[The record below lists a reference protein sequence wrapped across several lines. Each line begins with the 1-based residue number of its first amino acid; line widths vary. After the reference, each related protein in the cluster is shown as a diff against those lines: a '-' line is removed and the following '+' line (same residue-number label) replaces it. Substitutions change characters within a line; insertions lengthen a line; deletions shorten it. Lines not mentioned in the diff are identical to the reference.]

1 MSQNTALAEGV
12 AIPDLDTYRLEA
24 RAWLHDNMERRVGP
38 PERHEVEYY
47 TPEVMAASRVLQRRT
62 YEAGYAG
69 ITYPKAYGGQGLPGA
84 YEAAFVEEAKDY
96 VLSDFGILTG
106 TTFGVCVPTM
116 IAHGQPDFLAEF
128 VPKVLAGEALVCQFF
143 SEPSSGSDLA
153 GARTRATRDGDMWVL
168 NGQKIWSTYAHLAD
182 WGLCLARSDWD
193 QPKHRGLTWYAV
205 PCDSPG
211 LTIRPIRQIN
221 DTSEFCED
229 FFDDV
234 TIPDLYRIGDVNEG
248 WTVTQTM
255 LVRERGAGRP
265 IDPDAELHPGP
276 LAPDLVEL
284 ARRAGTTADPTVRQK
299 IARGHTIDFVS
310 TALAARIGELAGLG
324 RLDAGGAAYG
334 KLFKG
339 VYDPVRARIAVEV
352 GGAGA
357 LAWDAADEDG
367 AETSLYYLNCRI
379 MSIAGGTNEMQ
390 RNGIGERKL
399 GLPREP
405 SFDTG
410 KPFSQVLR
418 DATNWTGKPSS

>member
-1 MSQNTALAEGV
+1 MTKTNASEIETAM
-12 AIPDLDTYRLEA
+12 PDLETYRYQA
-24 RAWLHDNMERRVGP
+24 RDWLANNTERREGP
-38 PERHEVEYY
+38 PEHHEVEYY
-47 TPEVMAASRVLQRRT
+47 TAEVMAKGRALQRRV

-69 ITYPKAYGGQGLPGA
+69 ISFPKEYGGQGLPSD
-84 YEAAFVEEAKDY
+84 YEAAFLEEAKDF
-96 VLSDFGILTG
+96 VLADFGILTG

-116 IAHGQPDFLAEF
+116 VAHGQPAFLAEF
-128 VPKVLAGEALVCQFF
+128 IPKVLAGEALVCQFF

-153 GARTRATRDGDMWVL
+153 GARTRATKDGDLWIL
-168 NGQKIWSTYAHLAD
+168 NGQKIWSTFAHLAD

-193 QPKHRGLTWYAV
+193 QPKHRGLTWFAV
-205 PCDSPG
+205 PCDAPG

-221 DTSEFCED
+221 ETSEFCED

-234 TIPDLYRIGDVNEG
+234 TVPDLYRIGDVNEG

-255 LVRERGAGRP
+255 LVRERGGGRP
-265 IDPDAELHPGP
+265 VDPNAELHPGP
-276 LAPDLVEL
+276 LAPDLVKL
-284 ARRAGTTADPTVRQK
+284 ARRAGTAADPTVRQK
-299 IARGHTIDFVS
+299 IGRAHTIDFVAA
-310 TALAARIGELAGLG
+310 ALSARIGELNRLG
-324 RLDAGGAAYG
+324 RLDAGAAAYG

-352 GGAGA
+352 GGPGA
-357 LAWDAADEDG
+357 LAWQPTDEDG
-367 AETSLYYLNCRI
+367 PETSLYYLNCRI

-418 DATNWTGKPSS
+418 DAAHWTGKP

>member
-1 MSQNTALAEGV
+1 MRWSTTRPRSWQPAGRCNAAL
-12 AIPDLDTYRLEA
+12 
-24 RAWLHDNMERRVGP
+24 
-38 PERHEVEYY
+38 
-47 TPEVMAASRVLQRRT
+47 

-69 ITYPKAYGGQGLPGA
+69 ITFPKEYGGQGLPAA
-84 YEAAFVEEAKDY
+84 YEAAFFEEAKDY
-96 VLSDFGILTG
+96 VLADFGILGG

-116 IAHGQPDFLAEF
+116 VAHGQPAFLAEF

-153 GARTRATRDGDMWVL
+153 GARTRATKDGDMWVL

-193 QPKHRGLTWYAV
+193 QPKHRGLTWFAV
-205 PCDSPG
+205 PCDAPG

-284 ARRAGTTADPTVRQK
+284 AQRAGTTADPSC
-299 IARGHTIDFVS
+299 ARRSRRPTPS
-310 TALAARIGELAGLG
+310 T
-324 RLDAGGAAYG
+324 
-334 KLFKG
+334 
-339 VYDPVRARIAVEV
+339 
-352 GGAGA
+352 
-357 LAWDAADEDG
+357 
-367 AETSLYYLNCRI
+367 S
-379 MSIAGGTNEMQ
+379 
-390 RNGIGERKL
+390 
-399 GLPREP
+399 
-405 SFDTG
+405 
-410 KPFSQVLR
+410 
-418 DATNWTGKPSS
+418 

>member
-1 MSQNTALAEGV
+1 MTETNGSEETAM
-12 AIPDLDTYRLEA
+12 PDLETYRVQVRTWMTE
-24 RAWLHDNMERRVGP
+24 NMERRVGP
-38 PERHEVEYY
+38 VEQHEVDYY
-47 TPEVMAASRVLQRRT
+47 TPEVMARSRALQRRL

-69 ITYPKAYGGQGLPGA
+69 ITFPKEYGGQGLPPTH
-84 YEAAFVEEAKDY
+84 EAAFFEEAKDF
-96 VLSDFGILTG
+96 VLPDFGIVGG

-116 IAHGQPDFLAEF
+116 VAHGQPAFLAEF
-128 VPKVLAGEALVCQFF
+128 IPKVLAGEALVCQFF

-153 GARTRATRDGDMWVL
+153 GARTRATKDGELWIL

-193 QPKHRGLTWYAV
+193 QPKHRGLTWFAV

-221 DTSEFCED
+221 ETSEFCED

-234 TIPDLYRIGDVNEG
+234 SIPDLYRIGDVNEG

-265 IDPDAELHPGP
+265 VDVDAELHPGS
-276 LAPDLVEL
+276 LAPDVVAL
-284 ARRAGTTADPTVRQK
+284 ASRAGTTEDPTVRQK
-299 IARGHTIDFVS
+299 IGRAHTIDFVGA
-310 TALAARIGELAGLG
+310 TLFARIGELNTLG
-324 RLDAGGAAYG
+324 RLDAGAAAYG
-334 KLFKG
+334 KLFRG

-352 GGAGA
+352 GGPGA
-357 LAWDAADEDG
+357 LAWQPGDAEG
-367 AETSLYYLNCRI
+367 KGTSLYYLNCRI

-418 DATNWTGKPSS
+418 DAANWTGKQ

>member
-1 MSQNTALAEGV
+1 MSETIDSARET
-12 AIPDLDTYRLEA
+12 AIPDLDAYRIQA
-24 RAWLHDNMERRVGP
+24 RTWLTDNMERRVGP
-38 PERHEVEYY
+38 LEHHEVDYY
-47 TPEVMAASRVLQRRT
+47 TPEVMARSRALQRRL

-69 ITYPKAYGGQGLPGA
+69 ITFPKEYGGQGLPGA
-84 YEAAFVEEAKDY
+84 YEAAFFDEAKHF
-96 VLSDFGILTG
+96 VLPDFGIVGG

-116 IAHGQPDFLAEF
+116 VAHGQPAFLAEF
-128 VPKVLAGEALVCQFF
+128 IPKVLAGEALVCQFF

-153 GARTRATRDGDMWVL
+153 GARTRATKDGDVWIL

-193 QPKHRGLTWYAV
+193 QPKHRGLTWFAV

-221 DTSEFCED
+221 ETSEFCED

-265 IDPDAELHPGP
+265 VDVNAELHPGS
-276 LAPDLVEL
+276 LAPDLVAL
-284 ARRAGTTADPTVRQK
+284 ARRAGTTEDPTVRQK
-299 IARGHTIDFVS
+299 IGRAHTIDFVGA
-310 TALAARIGELAGLG
+310 ALSARIGELNSLG
-324 RLDAGGAAYG
+324 RLDAGAAAYG
-334 KLFKG
+334 KLFRG

-352 GGAGA
+352 GGPGA
-357 LAWDAADEDG
+357 LAWQSGDESG
-367 AETSLYYLNCRI
+367 PETSLYYLNCRI

-418 DATNWTGKPSS
+418 DATNWTGKQ

>member
-1 MSQNTALAEGV
+1 MSETNDS
-12 AIPDLDTYRLEA
+12 AIPDLEAYRVQA
-24 RAWLHDNMERRVGP
+24 RTWLTDNMERRVGP
-38 PERHEVEYY
+38 LEHHEVDYY
-47 TPEVMAASRVLQRRT
+47 TPEVMARGRALQRRL

-69 ITYPKAYGGQGLPGA
+69 ITFPKEYGGQGLPA
-84 YEAAFVEEAKDY
+84 EYEAAFFEEAKDF
-96 VLSDFGILTG
+96 VLPDFGIVGG

-116 IAHGQPDFLAEF
+116 VAHGQPAFLAEF
-128 VPKVLAGEALVCQFF
+128 IPKVLVGEALVCQFF

-153 GARTRATRDGDMWVL
+153 GARTRATRDGDEWVL

-193 QPKHRGLTWYAV
+193 QPKHRGLTWFAV
-205 PCDSPG
+205 PCDAPG

-221 DTSEFCED
+221 ETSEFCED

-234 TIPDLYRIGDVNEG
+234 SIPDLYRIGDVNEG

-265 IDPDAELHPGP
+265 VDVNAELHPGS
-276 LAPDLVEL
+276 LAPDLVAL
-284 ARRAGTTADPTVRQK
+284 ARRAGTTGDPTVRQK
-299 IARGHTIDFVS
+299 LGRAHTIDFVG
-310 TALAARIGELAGLG
+310 TALFARIGELSTLG
-324 RLDAGGAAYG
+324 RLDAGAAAYG
-334 KLFKG
+334 KLFRG
-339 VYDPVRARIAVEV
+339 VYDPVRARIAVEI
-352 GGAGA
+352 GGPGA
-357 LAWDAADEDG
+357 LAWQPGDEG
-367 AETSLYYLNCRI
+367 GPETSLYYLNCRI

-418 DATNWTGKPSS
+418 DAANWTGKP

>member
-1 MSQNTALAEGV
+1 
-12 AIPDLDTYRLEA
+12 
-24 RAWLHDNMERRVGP
+24 
-38 PERHEVEYY
+38 
-47 TPEVMAASRVLQRRT
+47 
-62 YEAGYAG
+62 
-69 ITYPKAYGGQGLPGA
+69 
-84 YEAAFVEEAKDY
+84 
-96 VLSDFGILTG
+96 
-106 TTFGVCVPTM
+106 
-116 IAHGQPDFLAEF
+116 
-128 VPKVLAGEALVCQFF
+128 
-143 SEPSSGSDLA
+143 
-153 GARTRATRDGDMWVL
+153 
-168 NGQKIWSTYAHLAD
+168 
-182 WGLCLARSDWD
+182 
-193 QPKHRGLTWYAV
+193 
-205 PCDSPG
+205 
-211 LTIRPIRQIN
+211 
-221 DTSEFCED
+221 
-229 FFDDV
+229 
-234 TIPDLYRIGDVNEG
+234 
-248 WTVTQTM
+248 M

-299 IARGHTIDFVS
+299 IARAHTIDFVS
-310 TALAARIGELAGLG
+310 AALAARIGELAGLG

-352 GGAGA
+352 GGPGA